1 MGFLKARFAAGC
13 IFLTVLYLCIMLV
26 AKKQMDTFLFHEDAK
41 SAVEARSMDSEN
53 RSAHSL
59 PIDDDF
65 LEDFDLNKYKGQVVR
80 RGYAADL
87 PVFQPNGVAF
97 GDDLNRIA
105 KQNKGNLNVKNS
117 RLLEILS
124 KEMLEEE
131 KNGVVVDLEALER
144 REQAQIAEKRRK
156 ELEKKKE
163 EQKWLPKKKKKVQ
176 VSSAKPKVL
185 HVNRN
190 SLVEEVDKMQI
201 YEEVKFP
208 EFIEEDESYIPG
220 YGGRPHKANNKG
232 LSEEEEEQKERDFEV
247 NFFDESVSRAISVH
261 RHLPDGRSIKCQRN
275 EYSRLPPVS
284 ILIVFHNEAWTTL
297 LRTLHSILDR
307 TPSELLGEI
316 VLLDDY
322 SDQAHLK
329 RPLEAYVQRMPK
341 VRLLRARKRLGLIM
355 GRNEL
360 FQQSRGDIV
369 VFLDSH
375 IECFPGWLEPLIKPI
390 ANNSRAVVFPNIE
403 YINPATF
410 QVASSKYPSAVGG
423 FDISR
428 MNFNWLYDRNDVNKK
443 SGKDYL
449 ESPTMP
455 GGLYA
460 ISREWFSYLGG
471 YDEKMNI
478 WGAENLEISFKI
490 WMCGGQILL
499 SACSHVG
506 HVFRRQ
512 NPNLVGQRLGWRNM
526 IRLAEVWMDG
536 YKHLF
541 YEELAYELGDFGDV
555 AERVQIRNSLQCHS
569 FHWYLTNILPEVKK
583 KIDEYGTY
591 SGFIQQASLGL
602 CIDRMQMRSVKLLR
616 CNL

>member
-1 MGFLKARFAAGC
+1 M
-13 IFLTVLYLCIMLV
+13 
-26 AKKQMDTFLFHEDAK
+26 
-41 SAVEARSMDSEN
+41 
-53 RSAHSL
+53 
-59 PIDDDF
+59 
-65 LEDFDLNKYKGQVVR
+65 
-80 RGYAADL
+80 
-87 PVFQPNGVAF
+87 PN
-97 GDDLNRIA
+97 
-105 KQNKGNLNVKNS
+105 
-117 RLLEILS
+117 
-124 KEMLEEE
+124 
-131 KNGVVVDLEALER
+131 
-144 REQAQIAEKRRK
+144 
-156 ELEKKKE
+156 
-163 EQKWLPKKKKKVQ
+163 
-176 VSSAKPKVL
+176 
-185 HVNRN
+185 
-190 SLVEEVDKMQI
+190 
-201 YEEVKFP
+201 
-208 EFIEEDESYIPG
+208 
-220 YGGRPHKANNKG
+220 
-232 LSEEEEEQKERDFEV
+232 
-247 NFFDESVSRAISVH
+247 
-261 RHLPDGRSIKCQRN
+261 
-275 EYSRLPPVS
+275 
-284 ILIVFHNEAWTTL
+284 
-297 LRTLHSILDR
+297 
-307 TPSELLGEI
+307 
-316 VLLDDY
+316 
-322 SDQAHLK
+322 
-329 RPLEAYVQRMPK
+329 

-375 IECFPGWLEPLIKPI
+375 IEFFPGWWEPLIKPI

-591 SGFIQQASLGL
+591 SGFVS
-602 CIDRMQMRSVKLLR
+602 
-616 CNL
+616 